1 MSKPTSY
8 NVSPQAFYNV
18 FGFYPCSCHE
28 SISTASSAYY
38 RVEYETFSYSTEL
51 KKIEVT
57 CNCCGKST
65 KKDVSSMGIDGA
77 YIGF

>member
-8 NVSPQAFYNV
+8 NVSPYAFYNV

-28 SISTASSAYY
+28 RITTAASANY
-38 RVEYETFSYSTEL
+38 RVEYETKPFDTEL

-57 CNCCGKST
+57 CIGCGRWV
-65 KKDVSSMGIDGA
+65 KKDVSHMGIDGN

>member
-8 NVSPQAFYNV
+8 NVSPYAFYNI

-28 SISTASSAYY
+28 SPTTSSSALY
-38 RVEYETFSYSTEL
+38 RIDYETKSYDTEL

-57 CNCCGKST
+57 CNCCGKT
-65 KKDVSSMGIDGA
+65 IRRDVSSMKIDGD